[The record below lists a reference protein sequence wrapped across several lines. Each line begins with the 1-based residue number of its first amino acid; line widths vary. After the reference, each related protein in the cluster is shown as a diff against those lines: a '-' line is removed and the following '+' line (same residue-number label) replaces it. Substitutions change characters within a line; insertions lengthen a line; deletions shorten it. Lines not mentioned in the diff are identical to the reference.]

1 MHKTFTRRAA
11 FAVIGDAVSSIAL
24 PLWAKQFETNG
35 VATLHCYSLNTF
47 IASASHVVKIEHF
60 PRQAH

>member
-1 MHKTFTRRAA
+1 MHKTVTRRSAIA
-11 FAVIGDAVSSIAL
+11 IMGGAVSSIAL
-24 PLWAKQFETNG
+24 PVFAKQFETNG

-47 IASASHVVKIEHF
+47 IASASHGVKIEHF